1 MITVATL
8 DIGPYLNLAEVSGNI
23 RNLTLFL
30 NSGFIEVKID
40 QPRLDFLCDSIYWP
54 SVFLLS
60 NAGICLPAII
70 L

>member
-40 QPRLDFLCDSIYWP
+40 QPRLDFLCDSIY
-54 SVFLLS
+54 
-60 NAGICLPAII
+60 
-70 L
+70 